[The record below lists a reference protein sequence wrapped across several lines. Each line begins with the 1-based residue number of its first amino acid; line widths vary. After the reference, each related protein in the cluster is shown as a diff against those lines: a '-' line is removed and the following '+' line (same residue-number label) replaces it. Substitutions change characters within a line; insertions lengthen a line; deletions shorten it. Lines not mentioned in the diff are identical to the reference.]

1 MEWKYPLTNHVYRRL
16 SRPLAA
22 RLAKTRI
29 TPNQITWFSGFLGI
43 VAAGLVA
50 FEYIYAAVGLLFIS
64 GILDCTDGDLA
75 RAKGMVSRYGAY
87 LDHMMDRWVDGALV
101 IGLVLLDF
109 ESLWLVGLMAM
120 MGTYLATA
128 PRTKAEAEGVS
139 CLVGLA
145 TRDFRMLVWW
155 VGLLLG
161 QYYWLLAALAILG
174 LVTSLH
180 RTGHSLSKLRKVE
193 DETAT
198 DAAPGEGPS

>member
-1 MEWKYPLTNHVYRRL
+1 MEWKYPLTNYVYRRL

-29 TPNQITWFSGFLGI
+29 SPNQITWVSGLLGI
-43 VAAGLVA
+43 GAAGLIA
-50 FEYIYAAVGLLFIS
+50 FEYIYIAVAVLFIS

-75 RAKGMVSRYGAY
+75 RAKGQVSRYGAY

-101 IGLVLLDF
+101 VGLVLLNF
-109 ESLWLVGLMAM
+109 EALWLAGLLAM

-155 VGLLLG
+155 VGLLSG
-161 QYYWLLAALAILG
+161 QHFWLLVALASLG
-174 LVTSLH
+174 LFTSFH
-180 RTGHSLSKLRKVE
+180 RTGHSLTQLRKVE
-193 DETAT
+193 EVPVTEPA
-198 DAAPGEGPS
+198 